1 MAAHG
6 GADGKRAARDLQ
18 KRQAI
23 ALRIVGDLID
33 AGRKLRGID
42 RHGRKTLQRL
52 QQLVD
57 AVKLPRRAEQ
67 AGKQLPLC
75 HCVGGKG
82 VIQCAGVQKVLQQTR
97 VSAVIPYF
105 ERFMAELPD
114 AAALAT
120 VPEERLLKLWEGLG
134 YYSRARN
141 LQKAAKVIVS
151 DFGGELPRTCASL
164 KTLPGIGDYTAAAI
178 ASINFGEPV
187 AAVDGNLLRVAAR
200 VSGCADDIMDAR
212 VRKQFTAHLNDAID
226 SARPGAYNQ
235 AMMDLGATV
244 CLPNG
249 APKCEICPARM
260 MCEAYKNGLTEVLP
274 VRAKKKAR
282 KIEERTVLLLFQNG
296 KAALRKRADTGL
308 LASLWE
314 FPSVSGNL
322 DEAGVSLVLA
332 QMGLS
337 AQTVEPAGS
346 AKHIF
351 THIEWDMK
359 GYFADV
365 TGENDDLFWAD
376 AAAFDAAAIPTA
388 FKKFAALVRARLQ

>member
-1 MAAHG
+1 MTEHWENLNALTAPLLTWY
-6 GADGKRAARDLQ
+6 DLNG
-18 KRQAI
+18 RT
-23 ALRIVGDLID
+23 LPWRSIVTPYRTWVSEIM
-33 AGRKLRGID
+33 
-42 RHGRKTLQRL
+42 
-52 QQLVD
+52 
-57 AVKLPRRAEQ
+57 
-67 AGKQLPLC
+67 
-75 HCVGGKG
+75 
-82 VIQCAGVQKVLQQTR
+82 LQQTR

-114 AAALAT
+114 TAALAD

-200 VSGCADDIMDAR
+200 VSGCGEDIMDAK
-212 VRKQFTAHLNDAID
+212 VRRLFRQRLDAAID
-226 SARPGAYNQ
+226 ANRPGAYNQ

-314 FPSVSGNL
+314 FPSVLGNL
-322 DEAGVSLVLA
+322 DEAGVSLALA

-337 AQTVEPAGS
+337 AQTVEPMGS

-351 THIEWDMK
+351 THIEWHQS
-359 GYFADV
+359 GYFLTVPEQPAPAGCV
-365 TGENDDLFWAD
+365 WAGKEQLE
-376 AAAFDAAAIPTA
+376 AAYTLPGA
-388 FKKFAALVRARLQ
+388 FKVYKKLLLTKLL

>member
-1 MAAHG
+1 MALTPPLLAWY
-6 GADGKRAARDLQ
+6 DRS
-18 KRQAI
+18 
-23 ALRIVGDLID
+23 
-33 AGRKLRGID
+33 GR
-42 RHGRKTLQRL
+42 TLPWRS
-52 QQLVD
+52 V
-57 AVKLPRRAEQ
+57 VTPYRTWVSEIM
-67 AGKQLPLC
+67 
-75 HCVGGKG
+75 H
-82 VIQCAGVQKVLQQTR
+82 QQTR

-105 ERFMAELPD
+105 ERFMTELPD
-114 AAALAT
+114 IAALAD

-141 LQKAAKVIVS
+141 LQKAAKVVVS
-151 DFGGELPRTCASL
+151 DLGGELPKTCAAL

-200 VSGCADDIMDAR
+200 VSGCADDIMDAK
-212 VRKQFTAHLNDAID
+212 VRKQFTAHLNEAID
-226 SARPGAYNQ
+226 PARPGAYNQ

-249 APKCEICPARM
+249 APKCGACPARAI
-260 MCEAYKNGLTEVLP
+260 CAAYRNGLTEVLP

-282 KIEERTVLLLFQNG
+282 KIEERTVLLLFRDG
-296 KAALRKRADTGL
+296 KIALRKRPDTGL

-314 FPSVSGNL
+314 FPSVPGSL
-322 DEAGVSLVLA
+322 DEAGVTLALA

-359 GYFADV
+359 GYFAAV
-365 TGENDDLFWAD
+365 TGENNELFWAD
-376 AAAFDAAAIPTA
+376 ASAFDDAAIPAA
-388 FKKFAALVRARLQ
+388 FKKFAALVCARL

>member
-1 MAAHG
+1 M
-6 GADGKRAARDLQ
+6 
-18 KRQAI
+18 
-23 ALRIVGDLID
+23 
-33 AGRKLRGID
+33 
-42 RHGRKTLQRL
+42 
-52 QQLVD
+52 
-57 AVKLPRRAEQ
+57 
-67 AGKQLPLC
+67 
-75 HCVGGKG
+75 
-82 VIQCAGVQKVLQQTR
+82 LQQTR
-97 VSAVIPYF
+97 VEAVKPYYI
-105 ERFMAELPD
+105 RFLQTLPTVKD
-114 AAALAT
+114 LANAD
-120 VPEERLLKLWEGLG
+120 EEVILKLWEGLG
-134 YYSRARN
+134 YYSRVRN
-141 LQKAAKVIVS
+141 MQKAAIQIME
-151 DFGGELPRTCASL
+151 DFGGVFPANQKDLLSL
-164 KTLPGIGDYTAAAI
+164 KGIGSYTAGAVGSI
-178 ASINFGEPV
+178 AFGLPIP
-187 AAVDGNLLRVAAR
+187 AVDGNVLRVMSRITADASDISLQITKKEWESR
-200 VSGCADDIMDAR
+200 LAEIMPQECAGD
-212 VRKQFTAHLNDAID
+212 L
-226 SARPGAYNQ
+226 NQ
-235 AMMDLGATV
+235 ALMELGAMV

-314 FPSVSGNL
+314 FPSVLGNL
-322 DEAGVSLVLA
+322 DEAGVSLALA

>member
-1 MAAHG
+1 MTEHWENLNALTAPLLTWY
-6 GADGKRAARDLQ
+6 DLN
-18 KRQAI
+18 
-23 ALRIVGDLID
+23 
-33 AGRKLRGID
+33 GR
-42 RHGRKTLQRL
+42 TLPWRS
-52 QQLVD
+52 V
-57 AVKLPRRAEQ
+57 VTPYRTWVSE
-67 AGKQLPLC
+67 
-75 HCVGGKG
+75 
-82 VIQCAGVQKVLQQTR
+82 IMLQQTR
-97 VSAVIPYF
+97 VGAVIPYF
-105 ERFMAELPD
+105 ERFMEELPD
-114 AAALAT
+114 VSALAA
-120 VPEERLLKLWEGLG
+120 VSEERLLKLWEGLG

-141 LQKAAKVIVS
+141 LQRAAKIVVS
-151 DFGGELPRTCASL
+151 DFGGALPQSYHALLS
-164 KTLPGIGDYTAAAI
+164 LPGIGDYTAAAI
-178 ASINFGEPV
+178 ASINFSEPV

-200 VSGCADDIMDAR
+200 VSGCGEDIMDAK
-212 VRKQFTAHLNDAID
+212 VRRLFRQRLDAAID
-226 SARPGAYNQ
+226 ANRPGAYNQ

-249 APKCEICPARM
+249 APKCEICPART
-260 MCEAYKNGLTEVLP
+260 MCEAYKNGLTEILP

-314 FPSVSGNL
+314 FPSVLGNL
-322 DEAGVSLVLA
+322 DEAGASLALA

-337 AQTVEPAGS
+337 AKSIEPAGS

-365 TGENDDLFWAD
+365 TGETDDLFWAD
-376 AAAFDAAAIPTA
+376 AAAFDAVAIPTA

>member
-1 MAAHG
+1 ME
-6 GADGKRAARDLQ
+6 Q
-18 KRQAI
+18 KPRWNWVI
-23 ALRIVGDLID
+23 
-33 AGRKLRGID
+33 
-42 RHGRKTLQRL
+42 TL
-52 QQLVD
+52 
-57 AVKLPRRAEQ
+57 
-67 AGKQLPLC
+67 
-75 HCVGGKG
+75 
-82 VIQCAGVQKVLQQTR
+82 
-97 VSAVIPYF
+97 
-105 ERFMAELPD
+105 
-114 AAALAT
+114 AAAFLAFCLGFGVARWTQHTDGVT
-120 VPEERLLKLWEGLG
+120 VRTARTIPAQTESALPSVPAASAPTEKSTAAPTEAATQPPTEPGPLDLN
-134 YYSRARN
+134 RATA
-141 LQKAAKVIVS
+141 Q
-151 DFGGELPRTCASL
+151 ELT
-164 KTLPGIGDYTAAAI
+164 TLPGIGDYTAAAI

-226 SARPGAYNQ
+226 LARPGAYNQ

-314 FPSVSGNL
+314 FPSVLGNL

>member
-1 MAAHG
+1 MTAPLLAWY
-6 GADGKRAARDLQ
+6 DLN
-18 KRQAI
+18 
-23 ALRIVGDLID
+23 
-33 AGRKLRGID
+33 GR
-42 RHGRKTLQRL
+42 TLPWRS
-52 QQLVD
+52 V
-57 AVKLPRRAEQ
+57 VTPYRTWVSE
-67 AGKQLPLC
+67 
-75 HCVGGKG
+75 
-82 VIQCAGVQKVLQQTR
+82 IMLQQTR
-97 VSAVIPYF
+97 VGAVIPYF
-105 ERFMAELPD
+105 ERFMEELPD
-114 AAALAT
+114 VSALAA
-120 VPEERLLKLWEGLG
+120 VSEERLLKLWEGLG

-141 LQKAAKVIVS
+141 LQKAAKIVVS
-151 DFGGELPRTCASL
+151 DFGGALPQSYHALLS
-164 KTLPGIGDYTAAAI
+164 LPGIGEYTAAAI
-178 ASINFGEPV
+178 ASINFSEPV

-200 VSGCADDIMDAR
+200 VSGCGEDIMDAK
-212 VRKQFTAHLNDAID
+212 VRRLFRQRLDAAID
-226 SARPGAYNQ
+226 ANRPGAYNQ

-314 FPSVSGNL
+314 FPSVLGNL
-322 DEAGVSLVLA
+322 DEAGVSLALA

-337 AQTVEPAGS
+337 AKSIEPTGS

-388 FKKFAALVRARLQ
+388 FRKFAALVRARLQ

>member
-1 MAAHG
+1 MTEHWENLNALTAPLLTWY
-6 GADGKRAARDLQ
+6 DLN
-18 KRQAI
+18 
-23 ALRIVGDLID
+23 
-33 AGRKLRGID
+33 GR
-42 RHGRKTLQRL
+42 TLPWRS
-52 QQLVD
+52 V
-57 AVKLPRRAEQ
+57 VTPYRTWVSE
-67 AGKQLPLC
+67 
-75 HCVGGKG
+75 
-82 VIQCAGVQKVLQQTR
+82 IMLQQTR

-226 SARPGAYNQ
+226 LARPGAYNQ

-260 MCEAYKNGLTEVLP
+260 MCEAYKNGLTEILP

-314 FPSVSGNL
+314 FPSVLGNL
-322 DEAGVSLVLA
+322 DEAGVSLALA

-337 AQTVEPAGS
+337 AQTVEPTGS

-351 THIEWDMK
+351 THVEWRMT
-359 GYFADV
+359 GYTLTVRGDGPAELEWV
-365 TGENDDLFWAD
+365 D
-376 AAAFDAAAIPTA
+376 AAGLAARSVPSAF
-388 FKKFAALVRARLQ
+388 ARYYEEAKRELEMK

>member
-1 MAAHG
+1 MTAPLLAWY
-6 GADGKRAARDLQ
+6 DLN
-18 KRQAI
+18 
-23 ALRIVGDLID
+23 
-33 AGRKLRGID
+33 GR
-42 RHGRKTLQRL
+42 TLPWRS
-52 QQLVD
+52 VV
-57 AVKLPRRAEQ
+57 APYRTWVSE
-67 AGKQLPLC
+67 
-75 HCVGGKG
+75 
-82 VIQCAGVQKVLQQTR
+82 IMLQQTR
-97 VSAVIPYF
+97 VGAVIPYF
-105 ERFMAELPD
+105 ERFMEELPD
-114 AAALAT
+114 VSALAA
-120 VPEERLLKLWEGLG
+120 VSEERLLKLWEGLG

-141 LQKAAKVIVS
+141 LQRAAKIVVS
-151 DFGGELPRTCASL
+151 DFGGALPQSYHALLS
-164 KTLPGIGDYTAAAI
+164 LPGIGEYTAAAI
-178 ASINFGEPV
+178 ASINFSEPV

-200 VSGCADDIMDAR
+200 VSGCGEDIMDAK
-212 VRKQFTAHLNDAID
+212 VRRLFRQRLDAAID
-226 SARPGAYNQ
+226 ANRPGAYNQ

-314 FPSVSGNL
+314 FPSVLGNL
-322 DEAGVSLVLA
+322 DEAGVSLALA

-337 AQTVEPAGS
+337 AQTVEPMGS

-365 TGENDDLFWAD
+365 TGETDDLFWAD

>member
-1 MAAHG
+1 M
-6 GADGKRAARDLQ
+6 
-18 KRQAI
+18 
-23 ALRIVGDLID
+23 
-33 AGRKLRGID
+33 
-42 RHGRKTLQRL
+42 
-52 QQLVD
+52 
-57 AVKLPRRAEQ
+57 
-67 AGKQLPLC
+67 
-75 HCVGGKG
+75 
-82 VIQCAGVQKVLQQTR
+82 LQQTR

-114 AAALAT
+114 TAALAT

-226 SARPGAYNQ
+226 LHRPGAYNQ

-249 APKCEICPARM
+249 APKCGVCPVRASCM
-260 MCEAYKNGLTEVLP
+260 AYCKNQTAVYPVKAEKKPRTLEYLNVFFCVDGEKIAIGKRPKNGLLS
-274 VRAKKKAR
+274 
-282 KIEERTVLLLFQNG
+282 G
-296 KAALRKRADTGL
+296 
-308 LASLWE
+308 LWE
-314 FPSVSGNL
+314 LPNGQRDIAPPITL
-322 DEAGVSLVLA
+322 QKMGILEAELLPMKG
-332 QMGLS
+332 Q
-337 AQTVEPAGS
+337 
-346 AKHIF
+346 KHIF
-351 THIEWDMK
+351 THVEWHIDC
-359 GYFADV
+359 YFVRV
-365 TGENDDLFWAD
+365 TKKTESDLLWLTREEAE
-376 AAAFDAAAIPTA
+376 AQYALPSA
-388 FKKFAALVRARLQ
+388 FKKIWAEGLKQMK

>member
-1 MAAHG
+1 MMTEHWENLNTLTAPLLTWY
-6 GADGKRAARDLQ
+6 DLN
-18 KRQAI
+18 
-23 ALRIVGDLID
+23 
-33 AGRKLRGID
+33 GR
-42 RHGRKTLQRL
+42 TLPWRS
-52 QQLVD
+52 V
-57 AVKLPRRAEQ
+57 VTPYRTWVSE
-67 AGKQLPLC
+67 
-75 HCVGGKG
+75 
-82 VIQCAGVQKVLQQTR
+82 IMLQQTR

-105 ERFMAELPD
+105 ARFMEELPD
-114 AAALAT
+114 VVALAD

-151 DFGGELPRTCASL
+151 DFGGELPQSYHALLS
-164 KTLPGIGDYTAAAI
+164 LPGIGDYTAAAI

-200 VSGCADDIMDAR
+200 VSGCGEDIMDAK
-212 VRKQFTAHLNDAID
+212 VRPLFRQRLDAAID
-226 SARPGAYNQ
+226 ANRPGAYNQ

-274 VRAKKKAR
+274 VRAKKKSR
-282 KIEERTVLLLFQNG
+282 RVEERTVLLLFQNG

-314 FPSVSGNL
+314 FPSVLGSL
-322 DEAGVSLVLA
+322 DEAGVSLALA

-337 AQTVEPAGS
+337 AKSIEPAGS
-346 AKHIF
+346 VKHIF

-365 TGENDDLFWAD
+365 TGETDDLFWAD
-376 AAAFDAAAIPTA
+376 AAAFDAAAIPAA

>member
-1 MAAHG
+1 
-6 GADGKRAARDLQ
+6 
-18 KRQAI
+18 
-23 ALRIVGDLID
+23 
-33 AGRKLRGID
+33 
-42 RHGRKTLQRL
+42 
-52 QQLVD
+52 
-57 AVKLPRRAEQ
+57 
-67 AGKQLPLC
+67 
-75 HCVGGKG
+75 
-82 VIQCAGVQKVLQQTR
+82 
-97 VSAVIPYF
+97 
-105 ERFMAELPD
+105 
-114 AAALAT
+114 
-120 VPEERLLKLWEGLG
+120 
-134 YYSRARN
+134 
-141 LQKAAKVIVS
+141 
-151 DFGGELPRTCASL
+151 LPRTCASL

-226 SARPGAYNQ
+226 LARPGAYNQ

-260 MCEAYKNGLTEVLP
+260 MCEAYKNGLTEILP

-296 KAALRKRADTGL
+296 KTALRKRADTGL

-314 FPSVSGNL
+314 FPSVLGNL
-322 DEAGVSLVLA
+322 DEAGVSLALA

-337 AQTVEPAGS
+337 AKSIEPAGS